1 MPFLTNGG
9 HIVKLTMV
17 VCAWL
22 CAMALIVTANPA
34 HAQNQVSYVSNTG
47 IDSNGCTNP
56 TTDACASFNHA
67 LSQTANYG
75 EIDCANAGNYGGN
88 FTISISV
95 TIDCSGAVGSTLG
108 NITISGDGIVVRLRN
123 LSINGAGTGAP
134 AGITGSNMA
143 ALYVEHCVI
152 TNFTGSGTGI
162 SFQPQSGTSYLF
174 VTDSV
179 ISETGNN
186 GGISITPGAA
196 GAEVTIARSD
206 IERNVYGVNAQ
217 NTGAGTIR
225 ATISDSIISG
235 STQAGIQVGNGSAQ
249 ITWLLIDQS
258 RVSGNL
264 NGLVTSG
271 SGAEILARNT
281 TVFDNTTG
289 LITVDDGTIYSYG
302 TNSLNGNATN
312 GAFTGTIAMH

>member
-1 MPFLTNGG
+1 MT
-9 HIVKLTMV
+9 KLTMV

-22 CAMALIVTANPA
+22 CAVALIVAANPA
-34 HAQNQVSYVSNTG
+34 QAIQAGNLFSYVSNTG
-47 IDSNGCTNP
+47 SDSNGCTNP

-123 LSINGAGTGAP
+123 LSINGTDTGAT
-134 AGITGSNMA
+134 AGIIGSNMA

-152 TNFTGSGTGI
+152 TNFPGTSGAGI
-162 SFQPQSGTSYLF
+162 SFQPHSGTSYLF

-186 GGISITPGAA
+186 GGLSITPGAA

-235 STQAGIQVGNGSAQ
+235 STYAGISVGNGSAQ
-249 ITWLLIDQS
+249 ITWLFIDQS
-258 RVSGNL
+258 QVSGNL
-264 NGLVTSG
+264 YGLVTSG